1 VNLKGKD
8 YVLLDYEKDEK
19 KFTSGVPIVNLDG
32 EKKENEDAAEAEQE
46 EAVSSEVQQVI
57 EDARKQAEYIL
68 SEAHKQADEIRQAA
82 REEGIQ
88 QGREEGQAKAE
99 EELAATRKELEERIS
114 SHEKEYAQMVQE
126 IEPEYIRVICSL
138 IQKLT
143 GIIVTDKE
151 DVLLHLIRSGLADM
165 EPSKKYTVMVSSED
179 LLQVEAHKQEIIQE
193 LGEGI
198 TIEVQEERNLNRNDC
213 IIETERQAIDCGFQ
227 TQLSNLL
234 STLQMLS

>member
-32 EKKENEDAAEAEQE
+32 EKKENKDAAETEQE

-68 SEAHKQADEIRQAA
+68 SA

-88 QGREEGQAKAE
+88 QGREEGLAKAE
-99 EELAATRKELEERIS
+99 EELAAARKELEERIA
-114 SHEKEYAQMVQE
+114 SHQKEYAQMVQE

-143 GIIVTDKE
+143 GVIVTDKK

-179 LLQVEAHKQEIIQE
+179 FLQVEAHKQEIIQE